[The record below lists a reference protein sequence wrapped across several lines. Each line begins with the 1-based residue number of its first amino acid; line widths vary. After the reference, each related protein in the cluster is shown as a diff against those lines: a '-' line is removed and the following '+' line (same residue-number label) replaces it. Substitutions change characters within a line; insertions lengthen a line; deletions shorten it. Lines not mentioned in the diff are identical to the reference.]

1 MLGACSPSCE
11 QTCRKLLNCGNLDSQ
26 RVSLQ
31 ECQASCN
38 SQLRLFD
45 GWQDEDEL
53 DQAFRDHRTCLMRSS
68 CEEIDL
74 GECYDERLFQLDPT
88 SPLDT
93 GAAPNPVTGSD
104 TGL

>member
-1 MLGACSPSCE
+1 MVAACTPTCE

-38 SQLRLFD
+38 TQLRLYD

-53 DQAFRDHRTCLMRSS
+53 DAAFRDHRRCLMRST
-68 CEEIDL
+68 CDDTAL

-88 SPLDT
+88 TPLDT
-93 GAAPNPVTGSD
+93 GTLPTSGTATD